1 MEATDE
7 KVRERRTENQR
18 DEQQVGKRDGK
29 VTQNE
34 DEQPEG
40 EIEKLQ
46 FSFDEEKK
54 DYIHWKKYFLT
65 FFSLDTPTSCCS

>member
-7 KVRERRTENQR
+7 KVREGRTENQR
-18 DEQQVGKRDGK
+18 DEQRVGKRDEK

-40 EIEKLQ
+40 EIEKIQ

-54 DYIHWKKYFLT
+54 DYIHCKKHFST
-65 FFSLDTPTSCCS
+65 FFSLDTPTS